1 MIRLTIFLVA
11 VSLMLAQLSTAEIDQ
26 NTIVGAWL
34 FDEANGKVAADSSDN
49 GYDGNL
55 VGGAKWVKGKF
66 GNAIELN
73 GKDAWVTVPA
83 IAPLKEFTLLKWFNS
98 TGRVGA
104 WRCFFNRDGWA
115 AGYVHYQF
123 RPDNKM
129 EMAIHSNNPVR
140 HPGWQ
145 QSDFTADQ
153 SISNKWFHLAVAYSS
168 TDESVRVYFDGKL
181 DAEGKWGPLPGEFGP
196 GRIGSWSGGGR
207 EWQGML
213 DEMLLFN
220 VSLEEDDIKMLME
233 NGLEGALAVEAA
245 DKAATIW
252 GKIKVGYT
260 EKDKRET
267 K

>member
-1 MIRLTIFLVA
+1 MGRLTIIFITLCFMLV
-11 VSLMLAQLSTAEIDQ
+11 QLSIAEIDP

-34 FDEANGKVAADSSDN
+34 FDETGGKVAADSSDN

-55 VGGAKWVKGKF
+55 VGGAKWVKGQF

-73 GKDAWVTVPA
+73 GTDAWVTVPA
-83 IAPLKEFTLLKWFNS
+83 IGPLEEFTLLKWFNA

-104 WRCFFNRDGWA
+104 WRCFFNHDGWA
-115 AGYVHYQF
+115 RGFVHYQF

-129 EMAIHSNNPVR
+129 EFGIHSNNPAR

-145 QSDFTADQ
+145 ESDFTADQ
-153 SISNKWFHLAVAYSS
+153 SILNKWFHLAVAYSS
-168 TDESVRVYFDGKL
+168 TEKSNRVYFDGKL
-181 DAEGKWGPLPGEFGP
+181 DAEGNWVEALPGEFGP
-196 GRIGSWSGGGR
+196 GRIGSWSNGGR
-207 EWQGML
+207 EWQGMF
-213 DEMLLFN
+213 DEMLLFD

-245 DKAATIW
+245 NKVSTIW

-260 EKDKRET
+260 EN
-267 K
+267 